1 MDNLF
6 KYFGYAFISL
16 LLGFISTLGNSD
28 YLQTIKPSIIPV
40 LLTLT
45 VLHTTLTGALLNELI
60 KYSKEHTNAKISSVI
75 ESMKRSAI
83 IEISIISAT
92 FLIFII
98 KDPLINYI
106 TCITKSAT
114 IIENSIIVFAFMYF
128 ILVLQDAIRGW
139 YKLMSENNK

>member
-16 LLGFISTLGNSD
+16 LLGFISTLGISD

-106 TCITKSAT
+106 TCITKPAT

-128 ILVLQDAIRGW
+128 ILVLQDTIRGW

>member
-106 TCITKSAT
+106 TCITKPAT
-114 IIENSIIVFAFMYF
+114 IIENSSDCIRLYVLHIGPAGYHTR
-128 ILVLQDAIRGW
+128 LV
-139 YKLMSENNK
+139 

>member
-106 TCITKSAT
+106 TCITKPAT

-128 ILVLQDAIRGW
+128 ILVLQDTIRGW

>member
-6 KYFGYAFISL
+6 KYLGYACISL
-16 LLGFISTLGNSD
+16 LLGFLSTLGDSD

-60 KYSKEHTNAKISSVI
+60 KYGKEHTNAKMSDVI

-83 IEISIISAT
+83 IEISIISIT

-106 TCITKSAT
+106 TCIAKSAI
-114 IIENSIIVFAFMYF
+114 IIENSIITFAFMYF
-128 ILVLQDAIRGW
+128 ILVLQDTIRGW

>member
-128 ILVLQDAIRGW
+128 ILVLQDTIRGW

>member
-60 KYSKEHTNAKISSVI
+60 KYSKEHTIAKISSVI

-106 TCITKSAT
+106 TCITKPAT

-128 ILVLQDAIRGW
+128 ILVLQDTIRGW